1 MFRKIWNFLIHIFHN
16 NNSKDDHFDA
26 DNKADDNCEY
36 DCKVLGFEDFEIEV
50 ENELDDK

>member
-1 MFRKIWNFLIHIFHN
+1 LIHIFHN
-16 NNSKDDHFDA
+16 NNSKDDHSD
-26 DNKADDNCEY
+26 DKADDNCEY